1 MERKFCRS
9 CENNARTKSK
19 NFSSKVSK
27 KWYIKENGNIQISAR
42 YSDHHQTWWSST
54 NLTKLKK
61 TELLSKTDRN
71 SVICRTSFSRR
82 MTSIRKSLLSLW
94 RRRRNRGSFAPG
106 DSSNLVNSDVEKAK
120 RRPNSSS
127 QEEFLKADKETGK
140 SLLSTSLIQK
150 CEYVVP
156 LNSLGGRGK
165 D

>member
-1 MERKFCRS
+1 
-9 CENNARTKSK
+9 
-19 NFSSKVSK
+19 
-27 KWYIKENGNIQISAR
+27 
-42 YSDHHQTWWSST
+42 
-54 NLTKLKK
+54 
-61 TELLSKTDRN
+61 
-71 SVICRTSFSRR
+71 

-140 SLLSTSLIQK
+140 SLLSAGLIQK

-156 LNSLGGRGK
+156 LNSYLGGGRGK